1 MNFHDFI
8 PHFEPSSS
16 VLVSVVRRRVNGRP
30 DRGDP
35 RDLKD
40 PKGQIRL
47 CPAQPFAI
55 HIAGR
60 RLIKGDI
67 FREFTCVLSH

>member
-8 PHFEPSSS
+8 PHFEPSS
-16 VLVSVVRRRVNGRP
+16 VVRSRLRRRRVNGRP
-30 DRGDP
+30 DDP